1 MNFGKLLATGQSIM
15 NGRGDISY
23 RSNKQVYL
31 PKFGS
36 ATNPF
41 KTEAAPAKDV
51 AAGSVSQTPMQ
62 TPVILQP
69 SPVEMAQPAMVSAPA
84 PQARATRVAET
95 ELHDATA
102 VANTVVVSQKAPA
115 MPFMPVK
122 REKKA
127 SWADKLN
134 PISIF
139 KAAPAE
145 KPMATQTELSL
156 DSVRVV
162 HNDLSDVDVEVVP
175 MKSRSATSEPKPG
188 KSSWEALGERLFGV
202 ESTQI

>member
-41 KTEAAPAKDV
+41 KTEAAPVKDV
-51 AAGSVSQTPMQ
+51 AADGVSQTPMQ
-62 TPVILQP
+62 TPVVLQP
-69 SPVEMAQPAMVSAPA
+69 SPMEMAQPAMISAPA
-84 PQARATRVAET
+84 PQARATRMAET

-102 VANTVVVSQKAPA
+102 VANTVIVSQKTPA
-115 MPFMPVK
+115 MPGK

-127 SWADKLN
+127 SWANKLN

-145 KPMATQTELSL
+145 AQKPVATQAELSL

-175 MKSRSATSEPKPG
+175 MKSRSATSESKPG